1 MNESGKITLAAG
13 IGLLIGAAAGGA
25 GVYFY
30 SKRYFQEKADNDIKE
45 MADYYSNKYA
55 DDILK
60 KKEDRENDKQ
70 VEEESNE
77 KEQTEYKEKASIY
90 ETREAE
96 ETDKVNYSGCFGDSN
111 TGDIPVSAPV
121 KKKGGRK
128 KKTTDIEVVDDDT
141 WNENPAGF
149 DTKFMEFYD
158 ADSVL
163 VDEDTELPVD
173 DDILEKFV
181 NDNSSKAV
189 DDSLIIQ
196 DNRNKVLIHVT
207 VEQMAYSEVG
217 ADD

>member
-13 IGLLIGAAAGGA
+13 IGLLIGAAAGGT

-70 VEEESNE
+70 AEEESNE

-111 TGDIPVSAPV
+111 AGDIPVSTPA

-128 KKTTDIEVVDDDT
+128 KKIDIEVVDDDT

-158 ADSVL
+158 VDSVL
-163 VDEDTELPVD
+163 VDEDTELAVD